1 MKKLFLRTPCEIL
14 DITGFV
20 EVLDNTVINMSFNN
34 SIGKFPKK
42 CSTIFIK
49 ANGDITVSQCS
60 FDCISERMADLKTYG
75 FVLDDSIMES
85 EQVTEQELSEVQ
97 SVQQNNNGLHP
108 NCLLENSPISKQQ
121 RNLFLERPFCYV
133 QSNVTN
139 VIYSALEKVYPDIG
153 SWTIKEFLIK
163 FGIEE
168 LKDIRGFGKS
178 SIKKLNVYF
187 KMYGL
192 TLRYDELQLLANK
205 SIYNKYK

>member
-1 MKKLFLRTPCEIL
+1 MKKLFLRTSCEIL

-20 EVLDNTVINMSFNN
+20 EVIDTTVINKSLNH
-34 SIGKFPKK
+34 SIGKFPKE
-42 CSTIFIK
+42 CSTIIIK
-49 ANGDITVSQCS
+49 SNGDITVSQCAFS
-60 FDCISERMADLKTYG
+60 LVSERIANLSKYG

-85 EQVTEQELSEVQ
+85 EPVTEQELSEVQ
-97 SVQQNNNGLHP
+97 SMQQNKNGLHP
-108 NCLLENSPISKQQ
+108 NCLLEDSPISEQQ

-168 LKDIRGFGKS
+168 LNDIRGFGKS
-178 SIKKLNVYF
+178 SIKKLNAYF

-192 TLRYDELQLLANK
+192 TLRYAELQLLANK
-205 SIYNKYK
+205 SIYDNYK